1 MEDKYIF
8 KIQEKQQ
15 KIEAVKQDFEREVLK
30 RIGDVLI
37 YEIGSIIEKHNIEH
51 GIIHN
56 KIVTIA
62 FPNFL
67 KLMFNLFNK
76 DNLLSETALLYI
88 FLNLNN
94 LPPEYEEKYDKNIQI
109 ILKIFK
115 ESSEIKNLILTSS
128 ETVDDS
134 QFWVEVQIPK
144 KLNSQF
150 DQLGEKASYFLI
162 YGVLAIIK
170 WLGLL
175 SPKFLPEYKSYEKY
189 FQNYLIS

>member
-8 KIQEKQQ
+8 EIQEKQQ

-37 YEIGSIIEKHNIEH
+37 HEIGNIIEKHNIEH
-51 GIIHN
+51 GIQHYT
-56 KIVTIA
+56 IVNIA

-67 KLMFNLFNK
+67 KLMFKLFNK
-76 DNLLSETALLYI
+76 SNLLGETAILFI

-94 LPPEYEEKYDKNIQI
+94 LSPEYEKKYDENIQI
-109 ILKIFK
+109 ILKILN
-115 ESSEIKNLILTSS
+115 ESSEIKNLILASS
-128 ETVDDS
+128 ENADDS
-134 QFWVEVQIPK
+134 QFWVEVQIPE
-144 KLNSQF
+144 KLSSQF
-150 DQLGEKASYFLI
+150 NQLGENATYFVT

-175 SPKFLPEYKSYEKY
+175 STKFLPEYNNYEKY